1 MKRIQQNEENG
12 QLTDNKKRRVIARPA
27 IIDEVPVDQDVIDGL
42 EGGATKLN
50 LCKLFGL
57 RKGIP
62 IEIEYVDGTWTPSI
76 IENVETGETHRIH
89 DDDGG
94 ESGEDDEGESGE
106 DDEGESGEDD
116 GDDFEDVPIIR
127 IRNKGEVTDTE
138 VCVVG
143 GCLIYDI
150 EKRDIFNWKMY
161 GDPWEEDED
170 GDGVEGGDEIKVL
183 EFTDK
188 AELRKEIEKFVPS
201 TFVNVLEKN
210 RELFDRMPPSVQS
223 NMTVDIIRIKDAMV
237 EKIIKYFEERS
248 TMLPGDTVVMNGSE
262 MRKLCTGVL
271 TEIYN
276 ETE

>member
-1 MKRIQQNEENG
+1 M
-12 QLTDNKKRRVIARPA
+12 
-27 IIDEVPVDQDVIDGL
+27 

-106 DDEGESGEDD
+106 DD

-143 GCLIYDI
+143 RCLIYDI

-161 GDPWEEDED
+161 GDPWEEDEE
-170 GDGVEGGDEIKVL
+170 GEGGEGWDEIKVL